1 MKNIIIFLAMFISL
15 SMSGQTFTS
24 KVVLYRDHSG
34 SMVDSLDT
42 TVKLKRKS
50 LSITDRFSTETY
62 VRTDYDKF
70 MKTYLFENEFSKVR
84 IIRDGKKIYV
94 TEEPIIGAYRMLI
107 AESK

>member
-1 MKNIIIFLAMFISL
+1 MKNIIIFLAIFLSL

-62 VRTDYDKF
+62 VLTHYDKF

-84 IIRDGKKIYV
+84 IIRDDKKIYI
-94 TEEPIIGAYRMLI
+94 TEEPMIGAYRMLI